1 MIKHVNIKVFGEVQG
16 IGFRYETLAKARS
29 LNLKGF
35 VRNEPDGSVRIEAE
49 GREEDLN
56 KFIEW
61 CKDGPRGAAIQNVN
75 IEYQPELK
83 NFLEFAIKY

>member
-29 LNLKGF
+29 LGLKGF

-49 GREEDLN
+49 GKREDLN

-75 IEYQPELK
+75 IEFQPELK
-83 NFLEFAIKY
+83 NFLEFAIEF